1 MGRPVVH
8 WELMSKDPAGVS
20 EFYAKLFGWKVTHH
34 PQINYRVVETG
45 AKGGMPGI
53 NGGIVKPDREGPWPG
68 NMLFYILVDDLAD
81 YREKIVA
88 AGGKIHVEEQE
99 VPGMG
104 TLSLFTDPEGRMMGL
119 WKAATSKEAKKP
131 AKSKEAKK
139 PAKSPA
145 RKPAKKAKKKKK

>member
-1 MGRPVVH
+1 VGNAVVH

-20 EFYAKLFGWKVTHH
+20 AFYAKLFGWKVTHH
-34 PQINYRVVETG
+34 PQINYRVVQTG
-45 AKGGMPGI
+45 AKGPMAGI

-68 NMLFYILVDDLAD
+68 NMLFYVLVDDLAR

-104 TLSLFTDPEGRMMGL
+104 WLSLFTDPEGRMMGL
-119 WKAATSKEAKKP
+119 WKAKM
-131 AKSKEAKK
+131 
-139 PAKSPA
+139 
-145 RKPAKKAKKKKK
+145 PAKKAPKRKSSKAKKRKS